1 MIDYA
6 KIELPAAVGARLQ
19 RHPAL
24 SFIGKFDNAT
34 GAVVGDAPCI
44 ADYGPPVTIGRNCD
58 NADGRRALQF
68 IVYPSGRTIMH
79 GSFHKY
85 AHAGANWSDYTFTE
99 FVATIADLCGTFDLD
114 PHTLRL
120 LQLEAGANIE
130 PPVRTSRALQ
140 AIVCHR
146 EGHPFTPMRS
156 NRGASLGI
164 VMERDQYAVKVYD
177 KGRQF
182 GLPADLLRIELKFR
196 KALPFQRLGI
206 FTVNDLLNP
215 DAWQRLRAK
224 VLTTYGD
231 LFIGEPSIDR
241 PSLTTSQRTF
251 VELARTANYWHE
263 LTKGKR
269 HKARARYADIVQRYA
284 GRNLKDELG
293 RTLGDKLNDLLNVP
307 LLTTTRGDVFTNIHA
322 GHPDHK
328 GEPFHGSIKVGIRSL
343 AAVGIGS
350 PDGRDTS
357 TPEQG
362 KNRHSD
368 PPTGA
373 TPVRRCLTCGRDISA
388 QRAGSM
394 YCSEARYSNAGK
406 RCRNAGSNPRHN
418 RARSLERIEREP
430 LLFDHRP
437 YITDHRP

>member
-120 LQLEAGANIE
+120 PQLEAGGNIK
-130 PPVRTSRALQ
+130 PPLRTSRTLQ

-182 GLPADLLRIELKFR
+182 GLPADLLRIEL
-196 KALPFQRLGI
+196 
-206 FTVNDLLNP
+206 NP

-224 VLTTYGD
+224 VLTTFGD
-231 LFIGEPSIDR
+231 LFIAEPSIDR

-269 HKARARYADIVQRYA
+269 HKARARYADIVERFA
-284 GRNLKDELG
+284 GRNLKDALG
-293 RTLGDKLNDLLNVP
+293 RTLDAKLNDLLNVP
-307 LLTTTRGDVFTNIHA
+307 LLTTTRGDVFTNIPA
-322 GHPDHK
+322 GHADHK

-350 PDGRDTS
+350 PDGRDTN

-362 KNRHSD
+362 KNRDSD
-368 PPTGA
+368 PPKCA
-373 TPVRRCLTCGRDISA
+373 TPVRRCETCGRDITE
-388 QRAGSM
+388 QRAGSR

-437 YITDHRP
+437 YITDHRPY